1 MEEVWKLIY
10 DSFKSSS
17 FNGFMTATATGST
30 RNEVQLRLQNA
41 VSEYK
46 TTPSEHLLNTIC
58 ADVRVANAMGYISDE
73 TTGKILDK
81 LER

>member
-1 MEEVWKLIY
+1 MDEVWKLIY
-10 DSFKSSS
+10 DSFASSS

-30 RNEVQLRLQNA
+30 KNEVQLRLQKA
-41 VSEYK
+41 ISEYK
-46 TTPSEHLLNTIC
+46 TEPSDEMLNKIC
-58 ADVRVANAMGYISDE
+58 ADIRVANAMGYISNE